1 MATTYGKRTVDL
13 DGWTLEVPTV
23 EAVDLEEL
31 RAGREERTRAL
42 IEEWRDSTEEWG
54 KLFGVFFAVDGI
66 GLPWGKEIR
75 GPVPETLDALF
86 DTRMIAAR
94 LDEMTA
100 EMGAR
105 ASRLTA
111 TAVPAA
117 GA

>member
-1 MATTYGKRTVDL
+1 MAQAEIAR
-13 DGWTLEVPTV
+13 
-23 EAVDLEEL
+23 
-31 RAGREERTRAL
+31 RIREEAAAC
-42 IEEWRDSTEEWG
+42 EGAVRDAER
-54 KLFGVFFAVDGI
+54 GI
-66 GLPWGKEIR
+66 GSV